1 MGSSALLKPF
11 MEEWDGPL
19 PQGFQAIAV
28 AKGIA
33 LQQPF
38 SLAPA
43 VLHDMRQRLRHT
55 SLAAA
60 LQASCIVACYSNCIA
75 CMHLLLQLMRTAFNS
90 LICVC

>member
-1 MGSSALLKPF
+1 MGSSALLKPLL
-11 MEEWDGPL
+11 EEWDGPL
-19 PQGFQAIAV
+19 PKGFQAIAV

-43 VLHDMRQRLRHT
+43 VLHAMRQNLRHT

-60 LQASCIVACYSNCIA
+60 LQVTCHLACC
-75 CMHLLLQLMRTAFNS
+75 HG
-90 LICVC
+90 

>member
-1 MGSSALLKPF
+1 MGSSALLNPF
-11 MEEWDGPL
+11 LEEWDGPL

-43 VLHDMRQRLRHT
+43 VLQAMRQNLRHT
-55 SLAAA
+55 SLVAA
-60 LQASCIVACYSNCIA
+60 LQASCLSG
-75 CMHLLLQLMRTAFNS
+75 LQ
-90 LICVC
+90 